1 MPVMAKYPIFLEL
14 RGRKAVVIGGGAVAA
29 RKVRSLLAAEA
40 DVTIVARNIS
50 KPFDGLTRRSGA
62 RLIAGRYS
70 KRHLK
75 GATVAIAAT
84 NDSGLNE
91 RIHQDCKALG
101 ILCNV
106 VDEPKLC
113 DFFVPAVVQRGDL
126 QIAISTSGRSP
137 AYAGHIRKTL
147 ERIFTS
153 NHGRFVRELEKVRMQ
168 IMEHVSRPADR
179 KVIMG
184 QLVEDRS
191 FEYFRRNGAA
201 AWRKRALAT
210 MRALRR

>member
-29 RKVRSLLAAEA
+29 RKARSLLAAEA
-40 DVTIVARNIS
+40 DVTIVARNIG
-50 KPFDGLTRRSGA
+50 KAFDGLTRRSGV
-62 RLIAGRYS
+62 RLITGGYS

-75 GATVAIAAT
+75 GATVAIAST

-91 RIHQDCKALG
+91 RIHRDCRTLG

-126 QIAISTSGRSP
+126 QIAISTGGRSP
-137 AYAGHIRKTL
+137 AYAGHIRKSL
-147 ERIFTS
+147 GRVFTS
-153 NHGRFVRELEKVRMQ
+153 KHGQFVCELEKVRMQ
-168 IMEHVSRPADR
+168 IMEQVSRPADR
-179 KVIMG
+179 KAIMG
-184 QLVEDRS
+184 QLVEEES
-191 FEYFRRNGAA
+191 FEYFRRNGAD